1 MRAKLTE
8 EQIAAR
14 KRAKYAARY
23 GLTVPQLDRLE
34 AMFPVCC
41 ICGRPPLP
49 GKKLYLDHDHKTGR
63 VRGRLCFTDNYRLLG
78 RGALGDPDRH
88 EAAAHYLRMAFDGRA
103 L

>member
-1 MRAKLTE
+1 MLTP
-8 EQIAAR
+8 EQ
-14 KRAKYAARY
+14 KRARYAKRY
-23 GLTVPQLDRLE
+23 GLTVAQLDKLE
-34 AMFPVCC
+34 VWFPKCC

-78 RGALGDPDRH
+78 RGALGDPVRH
-88 EAAAHYLRMAFDGRA
+88 EQAAAYLRSNFDGRN